1 MVYPQQPPPGEFPGE
16 YPPEY
21 YNGGYGPRPWMP
33 RVHTGFRYF
42 LLLLVILLIVGYFT
56 GNNPLQPVTN
66 VINPAQPTGVSTSN
80 PTNPNDFNNNPATPN
95 NAVSGTNTHAPMT
108 VTTTVAPNSQTP
120 NAYSGVPVPVQSA
133 VDPQTEM
140 SIRESQAAA
149 DATFDA
155 RAHKLK
161 AIRAS
166 NSPTVPD
173 GWYTWSVEKRA
184 RYVRALM
191 DRIDAP

>member
-1 MVYPQQPPPGEFPGE
+1 MVYPQQPPPGE

-21 YNGGYGPRPWMP
+21 YNGGYAGGPRPWMP

-42 LLLLVILLIVGYFT
+42 LLLLIILLVVGYFT
-56 GNNPLQPVTN
+56 GSNPMQPVTN
-66 VINPAQPTGVSTSN
+66 VVNPTQPAGVSTSN
-80 PTNPNDFNNNPATPN
+80 QPNQDGYDNNPA
-95 NAVSGTNTHAPMT
+95 NTTVTGHGNHAPMT
-108 VTTTVAPNSQTP
+108 ITTTVSP
-120 NAYSGVPVPVQSA
+120 NAQTSNAYTGVPVPAQNG

-140 SIRESQAAA
+140 QIRQSQAAA
-149 DATFDA
+149 DANFDA
-155 RAHKLK
+155 RAHRLK

-166 NSPTVPD
+166 NTPTVPD